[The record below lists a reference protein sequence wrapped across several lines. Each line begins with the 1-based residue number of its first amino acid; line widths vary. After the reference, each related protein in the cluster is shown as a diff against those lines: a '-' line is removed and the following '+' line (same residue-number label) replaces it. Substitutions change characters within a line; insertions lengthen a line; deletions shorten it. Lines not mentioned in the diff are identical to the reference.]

1 MKDLK
6 QLLIDYQETQN
17 RLERI
22 KAGDITAYSK
32 EGKELLKHFSEKQQ
46 PDFREAIAALLNEI

>member
-17 RLERI
+17 RLARI

-32 EGKELLKHFSEKQQ
+32 EGKELLKTFSEKQQ
-46 PDFREAIAALLNEI
+46 PDFKEAIAALLNEF